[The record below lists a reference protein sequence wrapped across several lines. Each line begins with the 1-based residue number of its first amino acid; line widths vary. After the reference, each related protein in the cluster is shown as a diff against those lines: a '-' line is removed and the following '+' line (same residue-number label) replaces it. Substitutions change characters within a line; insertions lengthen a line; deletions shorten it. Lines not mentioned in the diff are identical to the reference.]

1 MSSPRPLLHAA
12 FALPFVT
19 ACFAADPVPL
29 GTVEVET
36 QGDVSIEE
44 GIGSESFLGT
54 REWSVTFERFLVHVG
69 AAGLGETSASA
80 VPLGGAPYVLVDQV
94 LPGTKVIVTAS
105 DVVARR
111 WGGVTFTVN
120 PARVTSNLAGGA
132 TEEDRRAMQQKGA
145 SFRVKGV
152 ARSSGGEKRFDWWML
167 QVISYGDCASTLPDA
182 GTEAGL
188 LVKPAVRNDV
198 PLIFSARPLFD
209 PLLGAHSRPGVN
221 LRFDAF
227 ADADTD
233 SDGAITEAELR
244 RVRLAELRATPGL
257 EPGAYENTQSDRPLE
272 TLWDFVSEQV
282 RHTVRFGPLGTCESR
297 RLQ

>member
-12 FALPFVT
+12 FALPFVA

-44 GIGSESFLGT
+44 GIGSESFLGP
-54 REWSVTFERFLVHVG
+54 REWSVTFDRFLVHVG
-69 AAGLGETSASA
+69 AAGLGETSAAA

-94 LPGTKVIVTAS
+94 LPGTKVIVTAA

-120 PARVTSNLAGGA
+120 PARVTSTLAGGA

-145 SFRVKGV
+145 SIRVKGV
-152 ARSSGGEKRFDWWML
+152 ARSNGGEKRFDWWML
-167 QVISYGDCASTLPDA
+167 QVIAYSDCAFPVPDGGA
-182 GTEAGL
+182 EAGL
-188 LVKPAVRNDV
+188 LVRPAVRNEV

-209 PLLGAHSRPGVN
+209 PLLGVGPREGKYLN
-221 LRFDAF
+221 FDAF

-257 EPGAYENTQSDRPLE
+257 EAGSYDVTEPERPIE

-282 RHTVRFGPLGTCESR
+282 RHTVRFGPRGKCESR